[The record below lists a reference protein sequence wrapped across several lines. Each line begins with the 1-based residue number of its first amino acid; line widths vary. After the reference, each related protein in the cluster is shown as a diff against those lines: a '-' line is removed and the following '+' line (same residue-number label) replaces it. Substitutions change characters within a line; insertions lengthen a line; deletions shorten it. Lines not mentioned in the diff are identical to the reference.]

1 MEKTKVTNA
10 SWYGPVLAHFSW
22 RKQYFLT
29 QGQTESHHL
38 KLHFHFI
45 CDLYL
50 LLECTGIFQPGQVSF
65 ICAHGKKDKERASF
79 HYPGD
84 SEERW
89 QDRGRYFF
97 LKGTVVCMK
106 TLIVTRT
113 SMELQEK
120 VVRKSLRL
128 ISIITKHFTPVKNSK
143 HIQRCQSCSLDRE
156 DRTGVGGGGG
166 DSASKAV
173 SRQVSQL

>member
-1 MEKTKVTNA
+1 
-10 SWYGPVLAHFSW
+10 
-22 RKQYFLT
+22 
-29 QGQTESHHL
+29 
-38 KLHFHFI
+38 
-45 CDLYL
+45 
-50 LLECTGIFQPGQVSF
+50 
-65 ICAHGKKDKERASF
+65 
-79 HYPGD
+79 
-84 SEERW
+84 
-89 QDRGRYFF
+89 
-97 LKGTVVCMK
+97 MK